1 MNHKV
6 RYEKM
11 GKNWS
16 VAVRNDYLAKKH
28 WHNEYEILYVMAGT
42 TYVNVD
48 GVNYEV
54 ISGETFFI
62 SPGAVHYYAEPS
74 EFNKI
79 CVVRLTEEFLKC
91 FSVEVK
97 HVYTVF
103 LSDVLHIRE
112 NPRISVI
119 IEEIQTVF
127 EIEEEVFVESILIGK
142 SLELLIYLYQNQ
154 FLISERASVRRNND
168 SECMDKMIEYIR
180 EHLQDKITLS
190 DVAVHLGFSESYCS
204 KYIKKKTNMNFLE
217 YLNNE
222 RIEKAKQMLRLS
234 DAPVTE
240 IAYITGFS
248 SIQSFNRVFKSF
260 CEVSPTE
267 YRKRIYDQKSNILDK
282 I

>member
-1 MNHKV
+1 MNDKV

-16 VAVRNDYLAKKH
+16 LAVRNDYLAKKH
-28 WHNEYEILYVMAGT
+28 WHNEYEILYVIAGT

-48 GVNYEV
+48 GVSYDVAPGEV
-54 ISGETFFI
+54 FFI
-62 SPGAVHYYAEPS
+62 SPGAVHYYTEPC

-79 CVVRLTEEFLKC
+79 CVIRLTEDFLKC
-91 FSVEVK
+91 FSAEVQN
-97 HVYTVF
+97 VYTVF
-103 LSDVLHIRE
+103 LSDVLHIRK
-112 NPRISVI
+112 NARISGI
-119 IEEIQTVF
+119 IEEIQLVF
-127 EIEEEVFVESILIGK
+127 HMEEEVFAESTLIGK
-142 SLELLIYLYQNQ
+142 ALELLIYLYQNQ
-154 FLISERASVRRNND
+154 SLIAERASVKRNND
-168 SECMDKMIEYIR
+168 SECMDKMIDYIR
-180 EHLQDKITLS
+180 KHLQEKVTLS
-190 DVAVHLGFSESYCS
+190 DVAEHLGFSESYCS

>member
-62 SPGAVHYYAEPS
+62 SPGAVHYYVEPS

-127 EIEEEVFVESILIGK
+127 
-142 SLELLIYLYQNQ
+142 
-154 FLISERASVRRNND
+154 
-168 SECMDKMIEYIR
+168 
-180 EHLQDKITLS
+180 
-190 DVAVHLGFSESYCS
+190 
-204 KYIKKKTNMNFLE
+204 
-217 YLNNE
+217 
-222 RIEKAKQMLRLS
+222 
-234 DAPVTE
+234 
-240 IAYITGFS
+240 
-248 SIQSFNRVFKSF
+248 
-260 CEVSPTE
+260 
-267 YRKRIYDQKSNILDK
+267 
-282 I
+282 

>member
-62 SPGAVHYYAEPS
+62 SPGAVHYYVEPS

-260 CEVSPTE
+260 CEVSSTE